1 MNLTRQ
7 TSHIRP
13 IHCALG
19 IMHFAVLT
27 AMAAPSL
34 SVDSVAQRW
43 PWNNKVDITYTIA
56 DSGQD
61 LANGVY
67 RKLMFEVNIPGKTSP
82 VVIDGSD
89 DVIAPVKDGT
99 YTVTWTPPADLAV
112 KASGCTV
119 TAKLYATDGDYMI
132 IDLDSGKYV
141 FQDLADGATPAER
154 QANSNARYN
163 TGLYNGQATD
173 ECRMVLRRVAKG
185 GTYPTGEN
193 YFAAEQNKA
202 CTNACTCWT
211 TDRDYFIG
219 VFMTT
224 QRQWKKFAT
233 SYQYP
238 NGQPSWLSSWNTL
251 RNSQPPAATLT
262 KNASGGSYL
271 EWLNTKTGLLG
282 FDLPTEVM
290 WEIAARAGRDGTPHW
305 WGSAKPDGTVGV
317 MGKSNRVQVGTCA
330 ANDWG
335 LYDISGNL
343 WELTRDGASLGDM
356 TAAPDAFTP
365 AAMPANDK
373 VVVRGGPQYNIW
385 GNSKPED
392 YWRISYRAPS
402 SNQDHSAQISRTS
415 TSRCAFRIAWYYV
428 GE

>member
-1 MNLTRQ
+1 MKFIKMLT
-7 TSHIRP
+7 P
-13 IHCALG
+13 FCAAAL
-19 IMHFAVLT
+19 MQSAFALPT
-27 AMAAPSL
+27 IT
-34 SVDSVAQRW
+34 VDSVAQRW

-56 DSGQD
+56 ESGQD

-67 RKLMFEVNIPGKTSP
+67 RKLMFEVNIPGQASP

-99 YTVTWTPPADLAV
+99 YTVTWTPSTDLAV

-119 TAKLYATDGDYMI
+119 TAKLYETDGDYMI

-163 TGLYNGQATD
+163 TDLYKNWDADTH

-193 YFAAEQNKA
+193 YFAADQNKS
-202 CTNACTCWT
+202 CTNACTTWT

-224 QRQWKKFAT
+224 QRHWAKLI
-233 SYQYP
+233 SYSYP
-238 NGQPSWLSSWNTL
+238 GSQPYTAAAWDTL
-251 RNSQPPAATLT
+251 RNSQSPSVTLT
-262 KNASGGSYL
+262 KNSSSGSYFERL
-271 EWLNTKTGLLG
+271 KAKTGLLG

-290 WEIAARAGRDGTPHW
+290 WEIAARAGRNGTPHW
-305 WGSAKPDGTVGV
+305 WGSEKPDTTVAV
-317 MGKSNRVQVGTCA
+317 MGKGNKQAVGSCA

-335 LYDISGNL
+335 LYDISGNGY
-343 WELTRDGASLGDM
+343 EITRDGASLDDM
-356 TAAPDAFTP
+356 TAVPDAFTP
-365 AAMPANDK
+365 AAMPASDK
-373 VVVRGGPQYNIW
+373 VVMRGGPQWGTW

-392 YWRISYRAPS
+392 YWRVSWREPQARG
-402 SNQDHSAQISRTS
+402 SANNRG
-415 TSRCAFRIAWYYV
+415 FRIAWYYV

>member
-1 MNLTRQ
+1 MQ
-7 TSHIRP
+7 
-13 IHCALG
+13 CA
-19 IMHFAVLT
+19 ALT
-27 AMAAPSL
+27 AMAAPTIT
-34 SVDSVAQRW
+34 VDSVAQRW

-56 DSGQD
+56 DSEQD
-61 LANGVY
+61 LANGIY
-67 RKLMFEVNIPGKTSP
+67 RKLMFEVNIPGQASP

-89 DVIAPVKDGT
+89 EVIAPVNDGT
-99 YTVTWTPPADLAV
+99 YTITWTPSTNLAV

-119 TAKLYATDGDYMI
+119 TAKLYETDGDYMI

-141 FQDLADGATPAER
+141 FQDLADGSTAAER

-163 TGLYNGQATD
+163 TGLYNGRTD
-173 ECRMVLRRVAKG
+173 GECRMVLRRVAKG

-193 YFAAEQNKA
+193 YFAAGQNKA
-202 CTNACTCWT
+202 CTNACTYWT

-238 NGQPSWLSSWNTL
+238 SGQPSWLSSWDTL
-251 RNSQPPAATLT
+251 RNSQPPSATLT

-271 EWLNTKTGLLG
+271 EWLNAKTGLLG

-305 WGSAKPDGTVGV
+305 WGSAKPDSTWAIF
-317 MGKSNRVQVGTCA
+317 GKGNRAQVGTCE

-335 LYDISGNL
+335 LYDISGTL
-343 WELTRDGASLGDM
+343 WELTRDGASLDDM

-365 AAMPANDK
+365 ASMPAEDM
-373 VVVRGGPQYNIW
+373 VIVRGGPHFNIW
-385 GNSKPED
+385 GNSRPED
-392 YWRISYRAPS
+392 YWRISYRAPN
-402 SNQDHSAQISRTS
+402 SNQDHSAQISRT
-415 TSRCAFRIAWYYV
+415 TGSRCGFRIAWYYV
-428 GE
+428 GD